1 MSVDVFLVVNQVTG
15 LAESRTQDGL
25 TEFFFFQVFPGDI
38 LVHTI
43 IPYMGHTV
51 SYRVDILPI
60 D

>member
-1 MSVDVFLVVNQVTG
+1 MSVDVFLVVNQVMV
-15 LAESRTQDGL
+15 LADSRTQDGL
-25 TEFFFFQVFPGDI
+25 TNFFFQVFPGDI

-43 IPYMGHTV
+43 IPSMGHTV